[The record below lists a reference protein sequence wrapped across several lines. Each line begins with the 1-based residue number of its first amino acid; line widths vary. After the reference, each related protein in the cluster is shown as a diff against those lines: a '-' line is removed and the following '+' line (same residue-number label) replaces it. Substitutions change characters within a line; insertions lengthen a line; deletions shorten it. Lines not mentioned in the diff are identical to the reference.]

1 MPLDACTPRH
11 FVSLCWRPGTPTDMT
26 ASTTPTDVIAFLTEQ
41 HREVDDVFAQL
52 EKMDGATDEKVQ
64 LLAEQVVTSLVKHSV
79 AEEIYLYPAVR
90 KALPNGD
97 DLADHELSEH
107 GEAEQTMKELEK
119 LTPEEP
125 QFWPTLHM
133 LIEEIRH
140 HVSEEEDNLFPQLRS
155 ACSEQE
161 LQDLGRKVQQAEKVA
176 PTRPHPSAP
185 SEGGLLGALAP
196 GAGLVD
202 RLRDALSGRGR

>member
-1 MPLDACTPRH
+1 MREVGYTH
-11 FVSLCWRPGTPTDMT
+11 SMT

-97 DLADHELSEH
+97 DLADHELGEH
-107 GEAEQTMKELEK
+107 DEAEQTMKELEK
-119 LTPEEP
+119 LTPEQPE
-125 QFWPTLHM
+125 FWPTLHK

-140 HVSEEEDNLFPQLRS
+140 HVSEEENNLFPQLRA

-161 LQDLGRKVQQAEKVA
+161 LHDLGRKVQQAEKMA

-185 SEGGLLGALAP
+185 SEGGLLGVLAP

-202 RLRDALSGRGR
+202 RIRDALSGRGR